1 MATEHAM
8 AAKEEAAR
16 DRITAVAQSIGERF
30 GIDYGAPEWT
40 REDRF
45 RGILEQEHNATF
57 LERLLARMDGV
68 PADGRTT
75 ARANGEDAAEANVS
89 DREANERLAAEG
101 RRIVAADA
109 KRRQEQAA
117 MITEPKPGATQ
128 TPHNPTDI
136 PTGEPLGDTP
146 EQAVLRIAKERKAEA
161 QARLDAAQAEVE
173 RATQAHKDATE
184 AAAKQEADAKS
195 AAGSTPEPKNGT
207 QTAKESA
214 ARKAAEQKQAAED
227 DAAKKQADADAAK
240 AAAKQ
245 GQK

>member
-173 RATQAHKDATE
+173 RATQAHKDATD
-184 AAAKQEADAKS
+184 AAAKQEADAAKS
-195 AAGSTPEPKNGT
+195 EPKNGA

-214 ARKAAEQKQAAED
+214 ARKAAEQKQAEED